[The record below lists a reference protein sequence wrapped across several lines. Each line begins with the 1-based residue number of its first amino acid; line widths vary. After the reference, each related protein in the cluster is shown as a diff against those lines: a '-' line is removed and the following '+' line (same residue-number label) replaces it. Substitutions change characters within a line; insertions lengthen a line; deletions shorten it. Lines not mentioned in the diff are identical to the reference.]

1 MLAILIGGLFT
12 FLFGGLI
19 LILFCG
25 ARRIEE
31 EIEARRREEEDVR
44 RQAARVPRFFVVTQP
59 ASPRNGKIDEA
70 LLRNLQQYLEAEQ
83 RVAHE
88 FVLRPSLDSLYRDSG
103 RTLVGH

>member
-44 RQAARVPRFFVVTQP
+44 MQAARVPRFFVVAPP
-59 ASPRNGKIDEA
+59 ASPHRLGSTIGRRRESLSA
-70 LLRNLQQYLEAEQ
+70 SSS
-83 RVAHE
+83 RVSART
-88 FVLRPSLDSLYRDSG
+88 VTWPSLRPGDASLP
-103 RTLVGH
+103 